1 MRTTMRTMRRMTRM
15 MMTTSKAAAMHAAFT
30 DAPPALL
37 CAPSFP
43 DVGLSPVEFQS
54 ASEPMIG
61 LLRTSGSPATSEGDE
76 VKNTVTNCSFDTNF
90 MIVPSRF
97 YASLD
102 QGP

>member
-1 MRTTMRTMRRMTRM
+1 
-15 MMTTSKAAAMHAAFT
+15 MTTSKAAALHAAFT

-43 DVGLSPVEFQS
+43 EVGLSPVEFQS